1 MDELL
6 SGTKVLDLT
15 RALAGPLCTSLL
27 SDFGADVIKV
37 EPLATGDSSRQWPP
51 FDDDRSLYFT
61 SVNRGKRSVAVD
73 FRSDSGRDLLH
84 RLALDADVLVE
95 NFRPGVLADMGLD
108 PRELERENPRLI
120 VMSVSG
126 FGPVG
131 PDHLAAGLDQVAQGM
146 SGLMSVTGDAGSAP
160 MRVGIPIVDTVSG
173 IYAALGIAAALA
185 ARERDGRGRRVETSL
200 LESAI
205 STMTFQAQNYI
216 STGRVAEPNGNTH
229 PSITPYGVFDTADFP
244 ITIAT
249 GTEKHWFSLCSV
261 LGAPELA
268 DRADYATGKQRTQH
282 RDQLTK
288 EILELLTV
296 KTAAEWIEQMRA
308 AGIPCGPIHTIDQVF
323 DDPQVR
329 ALDMIQ
335 ETEGPDGRSTSVV
348 RGPFWV
354 DGKVL
359 PVRKAPPMTLGAD
372 TVEVLTELGLD
383 AEEIVELRRSAV
395 I

>member
-1 MDELL
+1 MDGLL

-27 SDFGADVIKV
+27 SDFGAEVIKV
-37 EPLATGDSSRQWPP
+37 EPLGTGDSSRQWPP
-51 FDDDRSLYFT
+51 FEDERSLYFT

-73 FRSDSGRDLLH
+73 FRSNDGREILR
-84 RLALDADVLVE
+84 RLVLDADVLIE
-95 NFRPGVLADMGLD
+95 NFRPGVLVDMGLD
-108 PRELERENPRLI
+108 PDQLERENPRLI
-120 VMSVSG
+120 IMSVSG

-160 MRVGIPIVDTVSG
+160 MRVGVPIVDTVSG
-173 IYAALGIAAALA
+173 IYAALGITAALA

-205 STMTFQAQNYI
+205 SIMTFQAQNYI
-216 STGRVAEPNGNTH
+216 STGRVAQPTGNTH
-229 PSITPYGVFDTADFP
+229 PSISPYGVFDTADFP

-249 GTEKHWFSLCSV
+249 GTEKHWTALTSV

-268 DRADYATGKQRTQH
+268 DKPEYADGKLRLQH
-282 RDQLTK
+282 RDSLTK
-288 EILELLTV
+288 EILELLTA
-296 KTAAEWIEQMRA
+296 KTAAEWITAMRA
-308 AGIPCGPIHTIDQVF
+308 VGIPCGPIHTIDQVF
-323 DDPQVR
+323 ADPQVR
-329 ALDMIQ
+329 ALNMVQDT
-335 ETEGPDGRSTSVV
+335 ETPDGRRTPVV

-354 DGKVL
+354 DGKTL
-359 PVRKAPPMTLGAD
+359 PVKSAPPLALGAD
-372 TVEVLTELGLD
+372 TVEVLTELGLSAD
-383 AEEIVELRRSAV
+383 DIIDLRKRAV